1 MSLVDKIFGDYSKK
15 EVKKV
20 EKIADKIIAL
30 DEKISVLSDE
40 ELRGKTDEFKNRL
53 KNGETLEDILVEA
66 YAVLREASFRVLGM
80 KHYKVQL
87 IGGIVL
93 HQGRI
98 AEMKTGEGKTLVA
111 TLPTY
116 LNGLTGKGSH
126 VITVNDYLA
135 ERDRNQMNKV
145 YEFLGLTSGVI
156 LQGMEPGERRD
167 NYNCDITYGTNSEF
181 GFDYLR
187 DNMVQSMEEK
197 VQRGLNFCVIDEV
210 DSILIDEARTPLIIS
225 GAGKQVSKL
234 YNIADYFVKGLRE
247 EEDFTIDEKAKVCLL
262 TEQGV
267 EKAEKYYKIENYS
280 DLENFDIQHYTF
292 QALKANY
299 VMRREKDYIIKE
311 GKVFI
316 VDEFTG
322 RVMDGRRFSD
332 GLHEA
337 IEAKEGVKIEG
348 QNQTMATITYQ
359 NFFKM
364 YNKMSGMTGTGYSE
378 EKEFRDIYDV
388 DVVVIPTNKPIAR
401 IDRDDIVYQTEYEK
415 FNAVVKDIIET
426 NKKGQPV
433 LVGTSS
439 VEKSETLSFML
450 KREGITHQVLNAK
463 HHAKE
468 AEIVARAGQKGAV
481 TIATNMAGRGT
492 DIILGEGVKKLGG
505 LKVIGTDRHDSVR
518 IDNQLRGRSGRQGDV
533 GESVFYVS
541 LEDEIVQLHAPEK
554 YKNLIEKYEGEEDK
568 PVNEN
573 FAKKV
578 ARIAQSNV
586 EVDNL
591 EARKNLIKFDNVINR
606 QREVIYSQ
614 RDRILEGIDGYD
626 QLIQMADGVI
636 ETSVIKHLDDSVY
649 DYNEEEYTK
658 VLNKM
663 IEYFQN
669 MFLLNLDV
677 DIKDLKNMAREDV
690 IEEYKKE
697 FLKSVDEKKEIL
709 GEGFNDLVK
718 NVMLKVVDS
727 NWINHLDR
735 MENLKQYIVLRSYKQ
750 QDPVS
755 SYQLEG
761 SELFFE
767 TIDNIKFDIV
777 KYFSN
782 IRIKN
787 E

>member
-591 EARKNLIKFDNVINR
+591 EARKNLIKFDNVINK